1 MRQQILNFLLKNW
14 KEITLVIL
22 LFVVFAKN
30 YQDTKSIVDAHKIT
44 QNSLEQ
50 QIKDLKQ
57 SHETELRLRDEAL
70 ERYWKEMEDLQRRY
84 DEKQKEIDR
93 LTEEQKEAIIREFE
107 NDRQKIIDRFVNTYG
122 IRYVE

>member
-1 MRQQILNFLLKNW
+1 M
-14 KEITLVIL
+14 IL

-70 ERYWKEMEDLQRRY
+70 ERYWREMEDLQRRY
-84 DEKQKEIDR
+84 DEK
-93 LTEEQKEAIIREFE
+93 QKEAIIREFE